1 MKRHLNGGARTPTP
15 QHALGRII
23 TEEDKF
29 PHPSRHQIPSS
40 WVLIEAISAH
50 ADATRRGIMKQ
61 RSASSAQ
68 RTFHQRESF
77 FPGHDGT
84 SLNGAGAALWLTAL
98 RKQITQHSQ
107 WNAQIT
113 HVALLLLLTSTR
125 GSVSQMV

>member
-1 MKRHLNGGARTPTP
+1 MKRHLNRGARTPTP

-50 ADATRRGIMKQ
+50 GDATRRGIMKQ
-61 RSASSAQ
+61 HSASSAQ

-77 FPGHDGT
+77 SRATMGQ
-84 SLNGAGAALWLTAL
+84 A
-98 RKQITQHSQ
+98 
-107 WNAQIT
+107 
-113 HVALLLLLTSTR
+113 
-125 GSVSQMV
+125 